1 MREVKHKLATGL
13 GLWLMKKRGLKGF
26 ASYWDTVYYIDRES
40 MNNTRIRKHELKH
53 IEQLEKEGR
62 VKFTIKY
69 LYYLIKDGYRFNKYE
84 VEARRAEYE

>member
-1 MREVKHKLATGL
+1 MIEVKHKLATGL
-13 GLWLMKKRGLKGF
+13 GLWLMKKRGFSGF
-26 ASYWDTVYYIDRES
+26 TSYWSTVYYIDREA

-53 IEQLEKEGR
+53 IEQMEREGN
-62 VKFTIKY
+62 VLFTIKY